1 MKKLLFIAL
10 TVFSMMFAVS
20 TSSCSTKTTNTTDS
34 TVVAMDSCCDTLTVD
49 TLVAVADSVE
59 VDSVVVE

>member
-20 TSSCSTKTTNTTDS
+20 TSSCSTKTVNAADS
-34 TVVAMDSCCDTLTVD
+34 IEVAMDSCCDTLT
-49 TLVAVADSVE
+49 AADSVE
-59 VDSVVVE
+59 VDSVIVE

>member
-20 TSSCSTKTTNTTDS
+20 TSSCSTKTVNTTDS
-34 TVVAMDSCCDTLTVD
+34 IEVAMDSCCDTLAVD
-49 TLVAVADSVE
+49 TLVSVADSVE